1 MLSQQGGGYQSTGMR
16 EQYSKDPNF
25 LPSGTAHYLG
35 GDDSADGPIE
45 DAQHSSNMVGARF
58 DNPSQHDSTTAL
70 GPTQVSIVAH
80 EPKKYYVSQKEKLA
94 QQREQ
99 SQVIF
104 FNLKVLGASRS
115 QFTKYRFS
123 VAPVF
128 RFGAACCDPNFLK
141 LVRVQQDPSIGAR
154 LPTRVF

>member
-1 MLSQQGGGYQSTGMR
+1 MLSQQGGGYQATGMR

-35 GDDSADGPIE
+35 GDDSAEGPIE
-45 DAQHSSNMVGARF
+45 DAQHSSNMVGAR
-58 DNPSQHDSTTAL
+58 
-70 GPTQVSIVAH
+70 QVSIVAH

-104 FNLKVLGASRS
+104 
-115 QFTKYRFS
+115 
-123 VAPVF
+123 
-128 RFGAACCDPNFLK
+128 
-141 LVRVQQDPSIGAR
+141 
-154 LPTRVF
+154 